1 MSSATSAANAVSPIG
16 VDSRGLRILKVLGW
30 IAAGALVLGGLDL
43 LGVDVWGWI
52 AGLWDTVQSVSGWY
66 LIAGAALRTAQTA
79 FISLAWLF
87 ILRAAYP
94 HVHIGFAPV
103 FAANAVGTGLEAV
116 LPASLGTVV
125 MLLMF
130 VAIIPGA
137 TLAGVTAAWA
147 VEKIFFT
154 VVNVFV
160 YVYLFVAVPGSFSVE
175 LGTLRRHPGW
185 TVLIVGGVVALV
197 VVLVRTFWPKL
208 RHLWEDAKQG
218 GAILSSPRDYFVKV
232 VLPSLASYLAK
243 LAIIGVFLAAFAIPV
258 TFSSVMH
265 VVAGNSIAGATAVT
279 PGAAGVTQAISAVAL
294 SDFTDAQTATAY
306 SLAQQLVMT
315 AWNVV
320 FAVLLV
326 LLVFGWTNGRALVK
340 SSYAEAKDASQTE
353 AQERQGTPRA
363 RGGGPRMTG
372 TILLVL
378 GSFLASAVEMVEA
391 LTIVLGVGVVRGWRS
406 TLFGVGAAAVV
417 LAGLIATIGPALG
430 SIPIDALRLVVGAL
444 LLVFGLQW
452 LRKAILRSSGYKAHH
467 DEEEAFREGR
477 EQAAAAGTDQRAGL
491 DWYSFT
497 VAFKG
502 VLLEGL
508 EVVFIVISFG
518 AAQGRFGPAVLG
530 AAAAVVIVVAAG
542 LLARGPLERVPENAI
557 KFAVGLLLTSF
568 GTFWAAEGAGV
579 DWPGDE
585 LSLLAVIAFVGALS
599 FGLVRS
605 LRRQRLS
612 AAPAGAGA

>member
-1 MSSATSAANAVSPIG
+1 
-16 VDSRGLRILKVLGW
+16 
-30 IAAGALVLGGLDL
+30 
-43 LGVDVWGWI
+43 
-52 AGLWDTVQSVSGWY
+52 
-66 LIAGAALRTAQTA
+66 
-79 FISLAWLF
+79 
-87 ILRAAYP
+87 
-94 HVHIGFAPV
+94 
-103 FAANAVGTGLEAV
+103 
-116 LPASLGTVV
+116 
-125 MLLMF
+125 
-130 VAIIPGA
+130 
-137 TLAGVTAAWA
+137 
-147 VEKIFFT
+147 
-154 VVNVFV
+154 
-160 YVYLFVAVPGSFSVE
+160 
-175 LGTLRRHPGW
+175 
-185 TVLIVGGVVALV
+185 
-197 VVLVRTFWPKL
+197 
-208 RHLWEDAKQG
+208 
-218 GAILSSPRDYFVKV
+218 
-232 VLPSLASYLAK
+232 
-243 LAIIGVFLAAFAIPV
+243 
-258 TFSSVMH
+258 
-265 VVAGNSIAGATAVT
+265 
-279 PGAAGVTQAISAVAL
+279 
-294 SDFTDAQTATAY
+294 
-306 SLAQQLVMT
+306 
-315 AWNVV
+315 
-320 FAVLLV
+320 
-326 LLVFGWTNGRALVK
+326 
-340 SSYAEAKDASQTE
+340 
-353 AQERQGTPRA
+353 
-363 RGGGPRMTG
+363 MTG

-391 LTIVLGVGVVRGWRS
+391 LTILLGVGVVRGWRS
-406 TLFGVGAAAVV
+406 TLFGVGAAALV

-452 LRKAILRSSGYKAHH
+452 LRKAILRSSGYKALH

-568 GTFWAAEGAGV
+568 GIFWAAEGAGV

-612 AAPAGAGA
+612 ASPAGAGA